1 MFKERSP
8 KINDSGIEI
17 IGRVGKM
24 TTKVSSKLGFSWAM
38 SIILLG
44 GNILFNC
51 ITFNETYRFSTWWV
65 MLMALFL
72 GYVANNVGIKEKYM
86 LLIVWIVVSIWSVLM
101 PIYSPIDEG
110 AWYAIID
117 YICKNGKMPLI
128 SQTANTA
135 DILHITRPLYSVSD
149 APMYEVV
156 HPPLYFYSM
165 FFLTGWIS
173 DSYIRFLGCRLM
185 GGILLVLVV
194 KCGLEIFRLLRKYRV
209 IGDEEQIVLK
219 KCIFIFAL
227 SPGVLTRFGTIANE
241 GLAVL
246 LVCLFMYSLIKYI
259 FEDDSVKMLFILSG
273 LVWAAIMTKTT
284 TAFVFV
290 ILLIV
295 LVYKKYY
302 KQVLI
307 PMVIVGGGS
316 LPWLGYNYINYHSL
330 TAMKQHIAFVH
341 TIVNPGGRS
350 IDIVEEM
357 FNLFY
362 SFFYPQEGYINN
374 GVIQPIVYGLS
385 MGCMIFCIYMIY
397 KMIKVACLYMWRS
410 KNLYVYSDAEKKS
423 FLKIICALWILGNSL
438 MLVIGSVAANLS
450 LFVGRYLY
458 LSIIPLIILI
468 VMETKEAP
476 NQIKRICIYIV
487 IVMIVILDA
496 FNIYGYGVTDGIDN
510 IPGCIAKAK
519 IVDGESVQMK
529 DVINE
534 DGYLSFGNDDPQ
546 IIINSNEKQVKGVEI
561 QLGLLETEVNEFQFY
576 YMTDEMDG
584 FSEAASRK
592 VGYNGITRS
601 IRIANVDMQGIFRID
616 PPDNAKI
623 KIDRIKVF
631 Y

>member
-1 MFKERSP
+1 MTE
-8 KINDSGIEI
+8 GM
-17 IGRVGKM
+17 GKM
-24 TTKVSSKLGFSWAM
+24 KKKLQIRLVICIVMSS
-38 SIILLG
+38 ILLV

-51 ITFNETYRFSTWWV
+51 FTFDETYRISTWWV
-65 MLMALFL
+65 LLLALFL
-72 GYVANNVGIKEKYM
+72 GYLANNIDIKEKYM
-86 LLIVWIVVSIWSVLM
+86 LLIVWIVVSFWTIVM

-149 APMYEVV
+149 APMHEVV

-165 FFLTGWIS
+165 VLLTGWIS
-173 DSYIRFLGCRLM
+173 DSYIRFLGCRFI
-185 GGILLVLVV
+185 GGVILVLVV
-194 KCGLEIFRLLRKYRV
+194 KCGLGIFGLLRKYKV

-227 SPGVLTRFGTIANE
+227 SPGVLTRFGTITNE
-241 GLAVL
+241 SLAVL

-259 FEDDSVKMLFILSG
+259 FEDDSVKMLLILSG

-295 LVYKKYY
+295 LFYKKYY
-302 KQVLI
+302 KQILI

-316 LPWLGYNYINYHSL
+316 LPWLGYNYVNYHSL
-330 TAMKQHIAFVH
+330 TAMKQHIALVH
-341 TIVNPGGRS
+341 TIVNPGGKS
-350 IDIVEEM
+350 IDIVEGIFTLF
-357 FNLFY
+357 FN
-362 SFFYPQEGYINN
+362 FFYPQEGYINN

-385 MGCMIFCIYMIY
+385 MGCMIFCIYMIC

-410 KNLYVYSDAEKKS
+410 KNIYVYSAAEKS
-423 FLKIICALWILGNSL
+423 GFLKIICALWILGNIL
-438 MLVIGSVAANLS
+438 ILVVGSITANLS
-450 LFVGRYLY
+450 LLVGRYLY
-458 LSIIPLIILI
+458 LSIIPLLILI
-468 VMETKEAP
+468 GVETKENT
-476 NQIKRICIYIV
+476 NQIKKTCIYIV

-510 IPGCIAKAK
+510 ISGCISKSK

-529 DVINE
+529 DVIQE
-534 DGYLSFGNDDPQ
+534 DGYLSFGRDDPQ
-546 IIINSNEKQVKGVEI
+546 IIINSNENQIRGIEI
-561 QLGLLETEVNEFQFY
+561 ELGLLETEVNEFQFY
-576 YMTDEMDG
+576 YMTGEMDG
-584 FSEAASRK
+584 FGEATSRK
-592 VGYNGITRS
+592 VGYNSITHS
-601 IRIANVDMQGIFRID
+601 IRIVNEDMRGIFRID
-616 PPDNAKI
+616 PPDNAKM
-623 KIDRIKVF
+623 KIDKIKVF